1 MSPAN
6 KLNNEEHSLFALR
19 GRAAARMD
27 AAARSAARLEVAKAL
42 HKSLSQKSDILK
54 ACVSADVWS
63 AAVLEESVARRN
75 FDATRRGFRGATIAA
90 RAAASRAHAA
100 EGKWQVRE
108 RSADDLLQ
116 KKQAI
121 RSRQLK
127 ARQELHVRTENHA
140 RWEMRCRALENAA
153 EGWRHELAE
162 REMREMRRAQ
172 SAGQRKAAAAKCEA
186 EALRKRME
194 KLALAGRYDKN
205 ADGVL
210 DAGEF
215 TQLEAAVTGDGHISQ
230 DDFLRLIANN

>member
-1 MSPAN
+1 
-6 KLNNEEHSLFALR
+6 
-19 GRAAARMD
+19 
-27 AAARSAARLEVAKAL
+27 
-42 HKSLSQKSDILK
+42 
-54 ACVSADVWS
+54 
-63 AAVLEESVARRN
+63 
-75 FDATRRGFRGATIAA
+75 
-90 RAAASRAHAA
+90 
-100 EGKWQVRE
+100 
-108 RSADDLLQ
+108 
-116 KKQAI
+116 
-121 RSRQLK
+121 
-127 ARQELHVRTENHA
+127 
-140 RWEMRCRALENAA
+140 MRCRALENAA